1 MIKIFRCECLRLL
14 CNKFSSA
21 CWRCC
26 CSMPDRCSTPW
37 PSPAWPIRPPFRP
50 GASGPTWG
58 GCCPCVGGGPVFPHL
73 FHVGPGAAGGGAHRR
88 HPRRPRRYALAR
100 CAAAL
105 VGVALL
111 CLAALALAALLYA
124 RLFGWTDWG
133 SLALP
138 ALVILAPPLVFA
150 LGSGWLLG
158 RLRPWLLYVW
168 MLLPFALAALPLPE
182 ALGLWNGGL
191 CTSYPLT
198 LGMLDPAFSL
208 PAAAWAVQGLLLAA
222 GVLLCWWRER
232 GKRCIISDR
241 PYTIST

>member
-1 MIKIFRCECLRLL
+1 MCGWGPCSSSP
-14 CNKFSSA
+14 FS
-21 CWRCC
+21 R
-26 CSMPDRCSTPW
+26 
-37 PSPAWPIRPPFRP
+37 RP
-50 GASGPTWG
+50 GSGG
-58 GCCPCVGGGPVFPHL
+58 
-73 FHVGPGAAGGGAHRR
+73 GGGAPPPPPPPPG
-88 HPRRPRRYALAR
+88 PRAERNATPADPRRYALAR

-111 CLAALALAALLYA
+111 CLEALALAALLYA

-222 GVLLCWWRER
+222 GVLLLLVA
-232 GKRCIISDR
+232 GKGKKV
-241 PYTIST
+241 YNQ